1 MNKHG
6 NVAKVANMTNRYVM
20 FADEPVVVMYI
31 CQLSTTDNGLA
42 QLSPDLQ

>member
-6 NVAKVANMTNRYVM
+6 NVAKVANMTNRDVM
-20 FADEPVVVMYI
+20 FADEPVVVM
-31 CQLSTTDNGLA
+31 LSTTDNGLA